1 MQPTQAPRQIA
12 LRVRR
17 TFAAPRERV
26 FRAWTD
32 AEELA
37 AWFAPSPDF
46 TIVIP
51 EMDLRVGGTCRVEM
65 HHKGGDVHHLHST
78 YCGVNPPNRLAFTW
92 RWELQ
97 PASAETLVTVEFHAR
112 GDATEIVLTHER
124 FTSDAEKQK
133 HDHGWAGCFDQLGK
147 FLV

>member
-17 TFAAPRERV
+17 TFAARRERV

-32 AEELA
+32 AKELA

-51 EMDLRVGGTCRVEM
+51 EMDLRVGGICRVEM
-65 HHKGGDVHHLHST
+65 RHKGGDVHRLNST
-78 YCGVNPPNRLAFTW
+78 YCEVNPPNRLVFTW
-92 RWELQ
+92 RWEMQ
-97 PASAETLVTVEFHAR
+97 AASEETLVTVEFHAL

-133 HDHGWAGCFDQLGK
+133 HDHGWAGCFDQLGR

>member
-32 AEELA
+32 AKELA

-51 EMDLRVGGTCRVEM
+51 EMDLRVGGICRVEM

-78 YCGVNPPNRLAFTW
+78 YCEVNPPNRLAFTW

-97 PASAETLVTVEFHAR
+97 PAAEETLVTVEFHALE
-112 GDATEIVLTHER
+112 DATEIVLTHER

>member
-32 AEELA
+32 AKELA

-51 EMDLRVGGTCRVEM
+51 QMDLWVGGICRVEM
-65 HHKGGDVHHLHST
+65 HHKGGDVHRLNST
-78 YCGVNPPNRLAFTW
+78 YREVNPPNRLAFTW
-92 RWELQ
+92 RWEMQ
-97 PASAETLVTVEFHAR
+97 ADSAETLVTVEFHAR